1 MIGEILLIILAA
13 LLVLVGT
20 VGVIAPVLPGLP
32 ISWGGLLILK
42 FLPSVKDGITWKAVI
57 ILGVVMLIIT
67 ILDNVLPVL
76 GTKKMGGNKQ
86 VVWGATIGL
95 LFGFFL
101 GPWGIIFGP
110 FVGAFIGAL
119 MSGNSLKPA
128 TKQASGAFVG
138 YLIGL
143 MLKLIT
149 AGFIIFFFVKTLVVA
164 F

>member
-1 MIGEILLIILAA
+1 MIILAA
-13 LLVLVGT
+13 LLLLVGA
-20 VGVIAPVLPGLP
+20 VGVIAPILPGLP
-32 ISWGGLLILK
+32 LSWGGLLILK
-42 FLPSVKDGITWKAVI
+42 FLPSTQDEITWQTVI

-67 ILDNVLPVL
+67 ILDNVLPVW
-76 GTKKMGGNKQ
+76 GTKKMGGNKK

-110 FVGAFIGAL
+110 FVGAFIGAII
-119 MSGNSLKPA
+119 SGNSLKPA

-138 YLIGL
+138 YLVGL
-143 MLKLIT
+143 MLKLV
-149 AGFIIFFFVKTLVVA
+149 AVGFIVFFFVRTLVVA